1 MYDGIKKKEVE
12 NLTTVMIPRA
22 PTAKRINPP
31 GPRTWRN
38 QINDKINRLEQKIE
52 NNRTDINN
60 GFTNLTK
67 LINKKHEE
75 TVNKLSNTLNL
86 NFKVLKQAVRKDID
100 RIDKKLLSMR
110 NDLLKKFETEKK
122 NFLEAQ
128 EKFWNQIIKEDEE
141 NHISKNWFIKSLKSN
156 KITDPSFD
164 QAEKIMNTY
173 FITNS
178 KIKSDLATAG
188 GLKQMEVAQQ
198 QALYDEGD
206 GSSTGSI
213 TSNASL
219 EKISQNYNS
228 YVRKQRINMKSMLE
242 DLICIIFKYEST
254 DELHVKVND
263 WIDIEDEK
271 MTKKINECNP
281 QGNDGEKEKAIETK
295 KDVILNDKKY
305 DMFKLLSTFMDQI
318 ISIENASGRKSPMS
332 GRNSP
337 MNGRNSPTTQENII
351 RGLAKISRR
360 NTMPPTLSND
370 RKEVYKSPL
379 KF

>member
-1 MYDGIKKKEVE
+1 MVLKKMYDGIKKKEVE

-318 ISIENASGRKSPMS
+318 ISI
-332 GRNSP
+332 
-337 MNGRNSPTTQENII
+337 
-351 RGLAKISRR
+351 
-360 NTMPPTLSND
+360 
-370 RKEVYKSPL
+370 
-379 KF
+379 